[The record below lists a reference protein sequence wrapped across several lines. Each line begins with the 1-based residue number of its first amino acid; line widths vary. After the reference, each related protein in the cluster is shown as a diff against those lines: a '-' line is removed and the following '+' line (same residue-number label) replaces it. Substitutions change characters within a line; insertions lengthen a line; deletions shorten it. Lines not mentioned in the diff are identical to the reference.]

1 MSYTVDFSED
11 FRPLSESELNDV
23 NGGVVANIGMG
34 SAGAT
39 IWMAGYG
46 MCSFSSLSGSVFLSA
61 AAGGFVHD
69 ASGFSHHGWISGGVV
84 AGTVGAAT
92 SGGGSTIIQVED
104 SGNEN
109 VE

>member
-1 MSYTVDFSED
+1 
-11 FRPLSESELNDV
+11 
-23 NGGVVANIGMG
+23 MG

-92 SGGGSTIIQVED
+92 SGGGAATSGGGSTIIQVED